1 MNNGKEYYNKNK
13 MMYSY
18 MGCYNKIIHNTRSY
32 NVIEDEGPNP
42 FVTNIEEATKE
53 NKNFRT
59 TIWTGDHL
67 QITLMSID
75 VNDSIGLEVH
85 NNVDQFIRIEQGV
98 GIVQMGDSKDNL
110 DFQKKVCDG
119 FAFVIPS
126 GKWHNLINIGKEPIK
141 LYSIYAPPQHNKG
154 TVHINKSDEEH

>member
-59 TIWTGDHL
+59 TTWTGDYL

-98 GIVQMGDSKDNL
+98 GIAQMGDSKDNL
-110 DFQKKVCDG
+110 DFQKKVSDG

>member
-18 MGCYNKIIHNTRSY
+18 MGCYNKISHNTRSY

-59 TIWTGDHL
+59 TIWTGDYL

-110 DFQKKVCDG
+110 DFQKKVSDC

>member
-18 MGCYNKIIHNTRSY
+18 MGCYNKISYNTRSY